1 MRLVKGSAVT
11 FNFELVFRYTVLTK
25 ISKVFVVVF
34 FMCLF
39 VFKIS
44 GFFLLSVSMNVS
56 HSVVSNSMWYSPW
69 TVPRQP
75 PHGIS
80 QARILEWVAIPF

>member
-34 FMCLF
+34 FICLF

-44 GFFLLSVSMNVS
+44 GFFLIICL
-56 HSVVSNSMWYSPW
+56 H
-69 TVPRQP
+69 
-75 PHGIS
+75 
-80 QARILEWVAIPF
+80 EC